1 MTSERNL
8 CIHQGH
14 SLRTYV
20 CPSKRSTIQQLELI
34 ATPGYQGWN
43 TQHSPSAE
51 LLAQALMVVLQP
63 IDFISES
70 WKSDLESGQI
80 RHGVIV

>member
-1 MTSERNL
+1 MTSERNPR
-8 CIHQGH
+8 IHQGH

-34 ATPGYQGWN
+34 VTPGYRGWN
-43 TQHSPSAE
+43 TQRSPNAELSAE
-51 LLAQALMVVLQP
+51 AVMVVLQP

-70 WKSDLESGQI
+70 WESDLQSGQI
-80 RHGVIV
+80 RHRVIV

>member
-1 MTSERNL
+1 MTSERNP

-34 ATPGYQGWN
+34 ATPGYQGCN
-43 TQHSPSAE
+43 TQHSPGAKLSE
-51 LLAQALMVVLQP
+51 QALMVVSQP
-63 IDFISES
+63 IDFIRES
-70 WKSDLESGQI
+70 WKSDLESGHV
-80 RHGVIV
+80 RHGVIA

>member
-1 MTSERNL
+1 MTSERNP

-34 ATPGYQGWN
+34 VTPGYQGWN
-43 TQHSPSAE
+43 MQRSPHAELSAE
-51 LLAQALMVVLQP
+51 AVMVVLQP

-70 WKSDLESGQI
+70 WESDLPSGQI
-80 RHGVIV
+80 RHRVIV

>member
-1 MTSERNL
+1 MTSERNP

-34 ATPGYQGWN
+34 VTPGYRGWN
-43 TQHSPSAE
+43 TQRSPNAKLWAE
-51 LLAQALMVVLQP
+51 AVMVVLQP
-63 IDFISES
+63 LDFSSES
-70 WKSDLESGQI
+70 WESDLESGQI
-80 RHGVIV
+80 RHWVIV